1 MSGGFLFSGYLMS
14 DIKDETFLFKEP
26 MGPFSDSIVIYHD
39 SHKQY
44 YFNPFIQFKFKSQVK
59 KKAII
64 YGARVLVSKDL
75 SSQLKIRYRVG
86 NSAYPNSTYYRG
98 TFKDYRN
105 QWEFFF
111 NFSF

>member
-44 YFNPFIQFKFKSQVK
+44 
-59 KKAII
+59 
-64 YGARVLVSKDL
+64 
-75 SSQLKIRYRVG
+75 
-86 NSAYPNSTYYRG
+86 
-98 TFKDYRN
+98 
-105 QWEFFF
+105 
-111 NFSF
+111 